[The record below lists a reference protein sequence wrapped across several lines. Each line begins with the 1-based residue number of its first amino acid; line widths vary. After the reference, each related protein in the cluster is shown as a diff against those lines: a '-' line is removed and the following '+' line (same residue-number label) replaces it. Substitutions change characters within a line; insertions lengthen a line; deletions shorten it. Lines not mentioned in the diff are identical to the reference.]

1 MNDFENK
8 ASTEENI
15 KSSFQ
20 DETSEVNEVPSAES
34 ETENSFG
41 STENRQPPV
50 NNDGKVLNQINY
62 TPVMPV
68 NDYKPASKG
77 LRVFAVVM
85 CCAIIATACCVAG
98 YFLGKNDIAAGKGTG
113 KKVSVQLAQKPKDGN
128 ELTAAGVYEQLNDS
142 VVGIRVY
149 NSTGK
154 MADASGVIYT
164 KDGYIITNDH
174 IYSEIGAPK
183 FKVYTS
189 DGTEHEAVYVAGDT
203 VSDLAVLKIKGDS
216 FKAATLGDSS
226 ELICGEGVVAVGR
239 PSDAM
244 GSSSITDGV
253 VSLPKR
259 RVKTTSNYTANLI
272 QTDSAINPGSSGGAL
287 VNMYGQVVGITSAKL
302 AGVDYDSVGYAI
314 PSVTVKRVAEQLIK
328 DGKVTDRAKLGITY
342 KEMNSVAAEINNSS
356 NIGLYVASVST
367 DSDAYGKLNE
377 GDIITEVNGQKIVND
392 DVMLDIV
399 DESRAGDTINI
410 TVSSANGNTS
420 SYDIKLKANIGE
432 SSYSDTINQ
441 DNSDNNSSN
450 GGTFNFPNGD

>member
-8 ASTEENI
+8 TPTEENI
-15 KSSFQ
+15 
-20 DETSEVNEVPSAES
+20 DPPVANEVPSPEQ
-34 ETENSFG
+34 ETEKTF
-41 STENRQPPV
+41 ENNQYSQPIA
-50 NNDGKVLNQINY
+50 NNGGKVWNQVNY

-77 LRVFAVVM
+77 LRVFAGVM
-85 CCAIIATACCVAG
+85 CCVIIATACCVAG

-113 KKVSVQLAQKPKDGN
+113 KKVSVQLAKKPSDGN
-128 ELTAAGVYEQLNDS
+128 ELTAAGVYEQLNES
-142 VVGIRVY
+142 IVGIRVY
-149 NSTGK
+149 NATGK
-154 MADASGVIYT
+154 MADASGVIYK

-216 FKAATLGDSS
+216 FKEAPLGDSS

-244 GSSSITDGV
+244 GSSSITSGV

-302 AGVDYDSVGYAI
+302 AGVDYDAVGYAI

-342 KEMNSVAAEINNSS
+342 REMNSVMAEINNSD

-377 GDIITEVNGQKIVND
+377 GDIIIEVNGQKIVND

-399 DESRAGDTINI
+399 DESRAGDSINI
-410 TVSSANGNTS
+410 TVASSNGNTS
-420 SYDIKLKANIGE
+420 TYEIKLKANIGE
-432 SSYSDTINQ
+432 SSYSDVINQ
-441 DNSDNNSSN
+441 DSSDSNNNSN
-450 GGTFNFPNGD
+450 GGTFDFPNGD